1 MPTAAPC
8 PALDGVATAAR
19 QDIAAGQVPGAVVLV
34 GQGNRTLYRAA
45 FGHLA
50 LWPAA
55 EPMRPDAIF
64 DLASLTKVVA
74 TTPAI
79 MQLAEQDRLRL
90 DAPVATYWPDFAAAG
105 KATITVR
112 DLLLH
117 TSGLRPDLDP
127 ESGWRGTDAALA
139 RIAADHPLHAPGSAF
154 LYSDLNFIVLGE
166 LVRRVSGESLDHYA
180 ARHIFQP
187 LGMRDTGFNPPPALR
202 PRIAP
207 TDRATGGL
215 RRGVVQDPTAWRMG
229 GVAGHAGLFSTA
241 DDLAR
246 FARMLLGGGA
256 LDGARI
262 LRPETVAALT
272 TPVPLPGGAR
282 RALGWDSN
290 SHYAR
295 DIAPA
300 FGPRAYGHTG
310 YTGTLLWI
318 DPDTGRFL
326 ILLTSRLYPDGH
338 GDAKPL
344 RREVAALIG
353 AGGCVAG
360 SLWPLPPLPP
370 CGSDT
375 IALVTACVARNSQ
388 Y

>member
-1 MPTAAPC
+1 
-8 PALDGVATAAR
+8 
-19 QDIAAGQVPGAVVLV
+19 VPGAVVLV
-34 GQGNRTLYRAA
+34 GQGNQTLYRAA

-74 TTPAI
+74 TAPAI
-79 MQLAEQDRLRL
+79 MQLAEQGRLRL
-90 DAPVATYWPDFAAAG
+90 DAPVAAYWPGFAAAG
-105 KATITVR
+105 KAGITVR
-112 DLLLH
+112 ELLLH
-117 TSGLRPDLDP
+117 TSGLRPDLAPDA
-127 ESGWRGTDAALA
+127 GWQGTDAALA

-166 LVRRVSGESLDHYA
+166 LVRRVSGETLDRYA
-180 ARHIFQP
+180 ARHIFGP
-187 LGMRDTGFNPPPALR
+187 LRMRETGFNPPSALR
-202 PRIAP
+202 VRIVP
-207 TDRATGGL
+207 TDREAGTL

-246 FARMLLGGGA
+246 FARMLLGSGA
-256 LDGARI
+256 LDGTRI

-272 TPVPLPGGAR
+272 APVLLPGGIR
-282 RALGWDSN
+282 RALGWDMD

-295 DIAPA
+295 GIAPA

-326 ILLTSRLYPDGH
+326 ILLTSRLHPDGH

-344 RREVAALIG
+344 RQEVAALVG
-353 AGGCVAG
+353 GGGCVAAITVRPG
-360 SLWPLPPLPP
+360 LRPGPAKGLEALGTPFPLFNTSRGQGRLP
-370 CGSDT
+370 
-375 IALVTACVARNSQ
+375 
-388 Y
+388 